1 MSDSRAPL
9 RAGAAVVDVTPARGL
24 AMEGFVARS
33 EPANGTHD
41 PLTVRALAVGDSVL
55 ATVDA
60 IGLPAPLSARVRAAA
75 PVPAAGV
82 VLHATHTHGGPAVLP
97 GQMSAEPDSDWMSRL
112 EAAIG
117 AAIAR
122 ACAGRVPAT
131 LSFAL
136 AGDPDVA
143 RNRRHAGGPVDRT
156 LPVLQVDRADGAPLA
171 VLVNYACHPVALGA
185 DNRLWTADFPH
196 FVRAEIEAATGAAAL
211 FVTGCAGDL
220 NTGHSAAAS
229 LALAASEAR
238 SYAAAE
244 RHGRRIARAALAA
257 APSRI
262 GTGVDV
268 REAWIDL
275 PLARTETEPPEAL
288 ARRWAT
294 EADATDDPVRARLLG
309 IWARWAKNVAPRD
322 LRPTRV
328 RVSSLDW
335 GGLRLIGVPGE
346 IFAATALGIRADLA
360 GPAIL
365 AGFCESSP
373 GYIPPREEFEH
384 GGYEVEEAHRY
395 YGLPAAF
402 APGAA
407 EAIRDAVHALETGAA
422 QLCW

>member
-1 MSDSRAPL
+1 MSGSRERL
-9 RAGAAVVDVTPARGL
+9 RAGVAVVDITPSHGL

-82 VLHATHTHGGPAVLP
+82 MLHATHTHGGPAALP
-97 GQMSAEPDSDWMSRL
+97 GQMSTEPDSDWMSRL

-117 AAIAR
+117 EAIAR
-122 ACAGRVPAT
+122 ACADRVPAT

-143 RNRRHAGGPVDRT
+143 RNRRHADGSVDKT
-156 LPVLQVDRADGAPLA
+156 LPVLHVDRVDGAPLA

-185 DNRLWTADFPH
+185 DNRLWTADYAH
-196 FVRAEIEAATGAAAL
+196 FVRTEVEVATGATAL

-229 LALAASEAR
+229 VTLAASEER
-238 SYAAAE
+238 SFASAE
-244 RHGRRIARAALAA
+244 RHGRRIAHTALAA

-262 GTGVDV
+262 GAGVDA
-268 REAWIDL
+268 RESWIDL
-275 PLARTETEPPEAL
+275 PLARTETEPSEAL

-294 EADATDDPVRARLLG
+294 EADATSDPVRARLIG
-309 IWARWAKNVAPRD
+309 IWARWAADIAPRD
-322 LRPTRV
+322 LRPIRV
-328 RVSSLDW
+328 RVSWLDW
-335 GGLRLIGVPGE
+335 GGLRLIGMPGE

-365 AGFCESSP
+365 AGFCESNP
-373 GYIPPREEFEH
+373 GYFPPREEFEH

-407 EAIRDAVHALETGAA
+407 EAIGDAVRALDT
-422 QLCW
+422 Q